1 MPGHQLCDKAMYMA
15 CDLGGRFL
23 GVREADVMDWVC
35 NFLMEPKHA
44 CRRASAKSIQQH
56 SQVVVT

>member
-23 GVREADVMDWVC
+23 GVREADVMD
-35 NFLMEPKHA
+35 
-44 CRRASAKSIQQH
+44 
-56 SQVVVT
+56 